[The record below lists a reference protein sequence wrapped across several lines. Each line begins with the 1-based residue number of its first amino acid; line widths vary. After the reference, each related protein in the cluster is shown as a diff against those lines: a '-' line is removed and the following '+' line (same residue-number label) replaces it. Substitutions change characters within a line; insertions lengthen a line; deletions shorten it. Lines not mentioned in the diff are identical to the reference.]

1 MGYGRAGSSRREE
14 NDART
19 SCEGLD
25 INVVSYKYEG
35 MRQTEETNLV
45 QWEVEVEVGTWELGL
60 DHVVPEPVHGGA
72 VGDVR

>member
-1 MGYGRAGSSRREE
+1 
-14 NDART
+14 
-19 SCEGLD
+19 
-25 INVVSYKYEG
+25 

-60 DHVVPEPVHGGA
+60 DHVVPEPVHWGA